1 MSDVASS
8 AAAETALAR
17 AVVARVA
24 PEELPYFEETAE
36 VLVGRG
42 GRRARRGPQDDP
54 LAFGGAAELV
64 VTSIACGVAF
74 EVVKMMGE
82 SVGSGLTGR
91 FRQLVARRRARRDAT
106 ADGTAED
113 GTAEGGAAEGGAA
126 DTGAG
131 TAVAG
136 SPPQPAAGTRGPIAG
151 PPGPAG
157 GPVLLGEAP
166 LSEERIAELGA
177 AARRTAILLG
187 LPPDRSDLLAAAVRD
202 HLRTGGRGA

>member
-1 MSDVASS
+1 MSDVAPSV
-8 AAAETALAR
+8 AAETALAR
-17 AVVARVA
+17 AVVARIA

-91 FRQLVARRRARRDAT
+91 FRQLVARRRARRAAPPDGTAPDGT
-106 ADGTAED
+106 ADGTPDA
-113 GTAEGGAAEGGAA
+113 AA
-126 DTGAG
+126 DPAADPAAG

-136 SPPQPAAGTRGPIAG
+136 GAPGPAGGPV
-151 PPGPAG
+151 GPAG

>member
-1 MSDVASS
+1 MSDVAPSV
-8 AAAETALAR
+8 AAETALAR
-17 AVVARVA
+17 AVVARIA

-91 FRQLVARRRARRDAT
+91 FRQLVARRRARRAAPPDGTA
-106 ADGTAED
+106 ADGTAPD
-113 GTAEGGAAEGGAA
+113 GTLDPASDPA
-126 DTGAG
+126 AG
-131 TAVAG
+131 TAVVGGAPGPAG
-136 SPPQPAAGTRGPIAG
+136 GPA
-151 PPGPAG
+151 GPAG

-166 LSEERIAELGA
+166 LSEERIAELGE
-177 AARRTAILLG
+177 AARRTAIILG

>member
-1 MSDVASS
+1 MSDVAPSV
-8 AAAETALAR
+8 AAETALAR
-17 AVVARVA
+17 AVVARIA

-91 FRQLVARRRARRDAT
+91 FRQLVARRRARRAAPPDGTAPDGT
-106 ADGTAED
+106 ADGTPDPA
-113 GTAEGGAAEGGAA
+113 GGP
-126 DTGAG
+126 
-131 TAVAG
+131 V
-136 SPPQPAAGTRGPIAG
+136 
-151 PPGPAG
+151 GPAG